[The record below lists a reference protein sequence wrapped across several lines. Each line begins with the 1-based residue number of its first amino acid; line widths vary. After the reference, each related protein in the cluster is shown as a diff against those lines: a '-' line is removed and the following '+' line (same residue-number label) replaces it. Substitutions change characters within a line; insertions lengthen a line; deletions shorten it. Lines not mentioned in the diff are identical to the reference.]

1 MTSKD
6 TPETKWLKGMKQSY
20 KNNGLYKDYPEGFAE
35 EVMHLIDDHKA
46 LSIELNKMG
55 FRGSVKEKLTKF
67 YKK

>member
-1 MTSKD
+1 
-6 TPETKWLKGMKQSY
+6 MKQYY
-20 KNNGLYKDYPEGFAE
+20 KNKGFYKDYPEGFAE
-35 EVMHLIDDHKA
+35 EVMHLVDDHKA